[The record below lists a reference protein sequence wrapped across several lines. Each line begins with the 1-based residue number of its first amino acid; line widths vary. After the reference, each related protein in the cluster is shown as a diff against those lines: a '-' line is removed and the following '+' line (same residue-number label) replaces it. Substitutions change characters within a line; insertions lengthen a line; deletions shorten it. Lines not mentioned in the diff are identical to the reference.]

1 MDSSRMFCGP
11 CTLLF
16 ILFAVLQIIATAVA
30 NKHCSFGNA
39 CCVSENPM
47 RVDENNQVGVVIN
60 NITINT
66 PPITIADPSE
76 VPDVAINGS
85 KLVLTKSIDY
95 ENLMNPVL
103 IFTLN
108 CGDPPEP
115 LPLFIEIHNVND
127 NPPKFPQKV
136 LNYSIGEL
144 FPVNTVWVKETASDP
159 DKGQVYYSLDP
170 NTNGAKYF
178 KLQSDTTPEIILQK
192 PLDYEKT
199 KSLQLILHA
208 METPA
213 GPPNDTLT
221 ININVLDED
230 NKPPEFEPCFEVL
243 ASTASICL
251 NAVYMGNITQGETET
266 GPLQLE
272 PQQIQAVDGDKE
284 IKAVIQYKMVNGIK
298 DYENTFKIDQ
308 NTGEI
313 TMIKPVT
320 SRNPVVLT
328 VMAYQENDHYKYS
341 MTTVTLN
348 VLKENKCPPQF
359 TKAVYNGNIQENLE
373 PGSIVFEQSSSTKP
387 LTVRAEDCDF
397 PDKTNP
403 SIKYKI
409 TPSDDFTINRDGFI
423 FTKTKLVSRLYDLL
437 ITATDDEHGQ
447 TVTTTVK
454 VQVTSNDV
462 PITVTTITQG
472 TGPTEPV
479 GTGTTTITAKTPSKT
494 PPTAPVTVKTTTH
507 GNGTPKPPTKPSGT
521 GASTPSKT
529 PPRPPGSTTAKPP
542 GHGSDATATT
552 TVKTTTPHG
561 NGTPKPPTKP
571 PGTGPTSP
579 SKVPPG
585 TPQGSTTTKPAG
597 PGPTSTKPQVSGL
610 ITTNNPEPPGSI
622 TPSRKPP
629 DGPGTTTTTTV
640 KTTTPHGNGTPKP
653 PTKPPGTGPTSPSKV
668 PPGTPQGSTT
678 TKPAGPGPT
687 STKPQVS
694 GSITTNNPEPPG
706 SITPSRKP
714 PDGPGTTSSPAVN
727 PRLKYEAKHMAALG
741 VPLAILLII
750 CFIIIGILLHKIHR
764 GKMEWEKL
772 QDGSVNKFSRG
783 SITSHS
789 DKLQFE
795 NEGYLEEA
803 KSEGTKKSSWPRWK
817 NPPIFESAGLATIL
831 DPPMENSK
839 PTGSSEIQSATM
851 SQSYSTVQENDKVQH
866 SPEEIENDTE
876 VKSILTKERKSDE
889 GYKAVWFK
897 EDIEPEANEEHVIE
911 RHDDGE
917 EGEESDLD
925 PDNRN
930 KDGSVL
936 KLKSDDEDSI
946 TL

>member
-16 ILFAVLQIIATAVA
+16 VLFVVFQINVTAVA
-30 NKHCSFGNA
+30 NKHCSFDNA

-47 RVDENNQVGVVIN
+47 RVDENNEAGAVIN
-60 NITINT
+60 SITINT
-66 PPITIADPSE
+66 PPIAIADPSE

-85 KLVLTKSIDY
+85 KLVLTKTIDY
-95 ENLMNPVL
+95 ENLTSPVL

-115 LPLFIEIHNVND
+115 LPLIIEIHNVND

-136 LNYSIGEL
+136 LNYNISEL

-159 DKGQVYYSLDP
+159 DEEQVYYSLDP
-170 NTNGAKYF
+170 NTNGTKYF
-178 KLQSDTTPEIILQK
+178 KLQSDTSPEIILQK
-192 PLDYEKT
+192 PLDYETT

-230 NKPPEFEPCFEVL
+230 NKPPEFEPCSEVY
-243 ASTASICL
+243 AFTASICL
-251 NAVYMGNITQGETET
+251 NAVYMGNITLGETET

-284 IKAVIQYKMVNGIK
+284 IKAVIHYSLGNDHEKS
-298 DYENTFKIDQ
+298 FKIDQ

-320 SRNPVVLT
+320 SQNPVVLT

-359 TKAVYNGNIQENLE
+359 TKAIYNGNIQENLE
-373 PGSIVFEQSSSTKP
+373 PGSIVFEQSSSSKP
-387 LTVRAEDCDF
+387 LTIRAEDCDF

-423 FTKTKLVSRLYDLL
+423 FTKTKLIASRLYALL

-447 TVTTTVK
+447 TATTTVK
-454 VQVTSNDV
+454 VQVTSND
-462 PITVTTITQG
+462 
-472 TGPTEPV
+472 
-479 GTGTTTITAKTPSKT
+479 
-494 PPTAPVTVKTTTH
+494 
-507 GNGTPKPPTKPSGT
+507 
-521 GASTPSKT
+521 
-529 PPRPPGSTTAKPP
+529 
-542 GHGSDATATT
+542 ATT
-552 TVKTTTPHG
+552 TVKTITPHG
-561 NGTPKPPTKP
+561 NGTPEPPTKP
-571 PGTGPTSP
+571 PGTGPTSTGASTP

-585 TPQGSTTTKPAG
+585 TPQGSTKTKPAG
-597 PGPTSTKPQVSGL
+597 PGPTSTKSQVSGS

-640 KTTTPHGNGTPKP
+640 KTITPHGNGTPEP
-653 PTKPPGTGPTSPSKV
+653 PTKPPGTGPTSTGASTPSKV
-668 PPGTPQGSTT
+668 PPGTPQGSTK

-687 STKPQVS
+687 STKSQVS

-764 GKMEWEKL
+764 GKIEWEKL

-817 NPPIFESAGLATIL
+817 TPPIFESAGLATIL
-831 DPPMENSK
+831 DPPMENSN

-851 SQSYSTVQENDKVQH
+851 SQSYSTDQENDKVQH
-866 SPEEIENDTE
+866 SSEEIENDTE

-930 KDGSVL
+930 KGGLML
-936 KLKSDDEDSI
+936 KLKSDDEYSI

>member
-16 ILFAVLQIIATAVA
+16 VLFVVFQINVTAVA
-30 NKHCSFGNA
+30 NKHCSFDNA

-47 RVDENNQVGVVIN
+47 RVDENNEAGAVIN
-60 NITINT
+60 SITINT
-66 PPITIADPSE
+66 PPIAIADPSE

-85 KLVLTKSIDY
+85 KLVLTKTIDY
-95 ENLMNPVL
+95 ENLTSPVL

-115 LPLFIEIHNVND
+115 LPLIIEIHNVND

-136 LNYSIGEL
+136 LNYNISEL

-159 DKGQVYYSLDP
+159 DEEQVYYSLDP
-170 NTNGAKYF
+170 NTNGTKYF
-178 KLQSDTTPEIILQK
+178 KLQSDTSPEIILQK
-192 PLDYEKT
+192 PLDYETT

-230 NKPPEFEPCFEVL
+230 NKPPEFEPCSEVY
-243 ASTASICL
+243 AFTASICL
-251 NAVYMGNITQGETET
+251 NAVYMGNITLGETET

-284 IKAVIQYKMVNGIK
+284 IKAVIHYSLGNDHEKS
-298 DYENTFKIDQ
+298 FKIDQ

-320 SRNPVVLT
+320 SQNPVVLT

-359 TKAVYNGNIQENLE
+359 TKAIYNGNIQENLE
-373 PGSIVFEQSSSTKP
+373 PGSIVFEQSSSSKP
-387 LTVRAEDCDF
+387 LTIRAEDCDF

-423 FTKTKLVSRLYDLL
+423 FTKTKLIASRLYALL

-447 TVTTTVK
+447 TATTTVK
-454 VQVTSNDV
+454 VQVTSND
-462 PITVTTITQG
+462 G
-472 TGPTEPV
+472 
-479 GTGTTTITAKTPSKT
+479 
-494 PPTAPVTVKTTTH
+494 
-507 GNGTPKPPTKPSGT
+507 
-521 GASTPSKT
+521 
-529 PPRPPGSTTAKPP
+529 
-542 GHGSDATATT
+542 
-552 TVKTTTPHG
+552 
-561 NGTPKPPTKP
+561 
-571 PGTGPTSP
+571 
-579 SKVPPG
+579 
-585 TPQGSTTTKPAG
+585 
-597 PGPTSTKPQVSGL
+597 
-610 ITTNNPEPPGSI
+610 
-622 TPSRKPP
+622 
-629 DGPGTTTTTTV
+629 
-640 KTTTPHGNGTPKP
+640 
-653 PTKPPGTGPTSPSKV
+653 
-668 PPGTPQGSTT
+668 
-678 TKPAGPGPT
+678 
-687 STKPQVS
+687 
-694 GSITTNNPEPPG
+694 
-706 SITPSRKP
+706 
-714 PDGPGTTSSPAVN
+714 SPAVN

-764 GKMEWEKL
+764 GKIEWEKL

-817 NPPIFESAGLATIL
+817 TPPIFESAGLATIL
-831 DPPMENSK
+831 DPPMENSN

-851 SQSYSTVQENDKVQH
+851 SQSYSTDQENDKVQH
-866 SPEEIENDTE
+866 SSEEIENDTE

-930 KDGSVL
+930 KGGLML
-936 KLKSDDEDSI
+936 KLKSDDEYSI

>member
-16 ILFAVLQIIATAVA
+16 VLFVVFQINVTAVA
-30 NKHCSFGNA
+30 NKHCSFDNA

-47 RVDENNQVGVVIN
+47 RVDENNEAGAVIN
-60 NITINT
+60 SITINT
-66 PPITIADPSE
+66 PPIAIADPSE

-85 KLVLTKSIDY
+85 KLVLTKTIDY
-95 ENLMNPVL
+95 ENLTSPVL

-115 LPLFIEIHNVND
+115 LPLIIEIHNVND

-136 LNYSIGEL
+136 LNYNISEL

-159 DKGQVYYSLDP
+159 DEEQVYYSLDP
-170 NTNGAKYF
+170 NTNGTKYF
-178 KLQSDTTPEIILQK
+178 KLQSDTSPEIILQK
-192 PLDYEKT
+192 PLDYETT

-230 NKPPEFEPCFEVL
+230 NKPPEFEPCSEVY
-243 ASTASICL
+243 AFTASICL
-251 NAVYMGNITQGETET
+251 NAVYMGNITLGETET

-284 IKAVIQYKMVNGIK
+284 IKAVIHYSLGNDHEKS
-298 DYENTFKIDQ
+298 FKIDQ

-320 SRNPVVLT
+320 SQNPVVLT

-359 TKAVYNGNIQENLE
+359 TKAIYNGNIQENLE
-373 PGSIVFEQSSSTKP
+373 PGSIVFEQSSSSKP
-387 LTVRAEDCDF
+387 LTIRAEDCDF

-423 FTKTKLVSRLYDLL
+423 FTKTKLIASRLYALL

-447 TVTTTVK
+447 TATTTVK

-472 TGPTEPV
+472 TGPTRPV
-479 GTGTTTITAKTPSKT
+479 GTGTTTISAKTPSKT
-494 PPTAPVTVKTTTH
+494 PPT
-507 GNGTPKPPTKPSGT
+507 G
-521 GASTPSKT
+521 
-529 PPRPPGSTTAKPP
+529 
-542 GHGSDATATT
+542 
-552 TVKTTTPHG
+552 
-561 NGTPKPPTKP
+561 
-571 PGTGPTSP
+571 
-579 SKVPPG
+579 
-585 TPQGSTTTKPAG
+585 
-597 PGPTSTKPQVSGL
+597 
-610 ITTNNPEPPGSI
+610 
-622 TPSRKPP
+622 
-629 DGPGTTTTTTV
+629 
-640 KTTTPHGNGTPKP
+640 
-653 PTKPPGTGPTSPSKV
+653 
-668 PPGTPQGSTT
+668 
-678 TKPAGPGPT
+678 
-687 STKPQVS
+687 
-694 GSITTNNPEPPG
+694 
-706 SITPSRKP
+706 
-714 PDGPGTTSSPAVN
+714 SPAVN

-764 GKMEWEKL
+764 GKIEWEKL

-817 NPPIFESAGLATIL
+817 TPPIFESAGLATIL
-831 DPPMENSK
+831 DPPMENSN

-851 SQSYSTVQENDKVQH
+851 SQSYSTDQENDKVQH
-866 SPEEIENDTE
+866 SSEEIENDTE

-930 KDGSVL
+930 KGGLML
-936 KLKSDDEDSI
+936 KLKSDDEYSI

>member
-16 ILFAVLQIIATAVA
+16 VLFVVFQINATAVA
-30 NKHCSFGNA
+30 NKHCSFDNA

-47 RVDENNQVGVVIN
+47 RVDENNEAGAVIN
-60 NITINT
+60 SITINT
-66 PPITIADPSE
+66 PPIAIADPSE

-85 KLVLTKSIDY
+85 KLVLTKTIDY
-95 ENLMNPVL
+95 E
-103 IFTLN
+103 
-108 CGDPPEP
+108 EP
-115 LPLFIEIHNVND
+115 LPLIIEIHNVND

-136 LNYSIGEL
+136 LNYNISEL

-159 DKGQVYYSLDP
+159 DEEQVYYSLDP
-170 NTNGAKYF
+170 NTNGTKYF
-178 KLQSDTTPEIILQK
+178 KLQSDTSPEIILQK
-192 PLDYEKT
+192 PLDYETT

-230 NKPPEFEPCFEVL
+230 NKPPEFEPCSEVY
-243 ASTASICL
+243 AFTASICL
-251 NAVYMGNITQGETET
+251 NAVYMGNITLGETET

-284 IKAVIQYKMVNGIK
+284 IKAVIHYSLVNDHEK
-298 DYENTFKIDQ
+298 SFKIDQ

-320 SRNPVVLT
+320 SQNPVVLT

-359 TKAVYNGNIQENLE
+359 TKAIYNGNIQENLE
-373 PGSIVFEQSSSTKP
+373 PGSIVFEQSSSSKP
-387 LTVRAEDCDF
+387 LTIRAEDCDF
-397 PDKTNP
+397 PDVSEKRSSGFKTNP

-423 FTKTKLVSRLYDLL
+423 FTKTKLIASRLYDLL

-447 TVTTTVK
+447 TATTTVK
-454 VQVTSNDV
+454 VQVTSND
-462 PITVTTITQG
+462 G
-472 TGPTEPV
+472 
-479 GTGTTTITAKTPSKT
+479 
-494 PPTAPVTVKTTTH
+494 
-507 GNGTPKPPTKPSGT
+507 
-521 GASTPSKT
+521 
-529 PPRPPGSTTAKPP
+529 
-542 GHGSDATATT
+542 
-552 TVKTTTPHG
+552 
-561 NGTPKPPTKP
+561 
-571 PGTGPTSP
+571 
-579 SKVPPG
+579 
-585 TPQGSTTTKPAG
+585 
-597 PGPTSTKPQVSGL
+597 
-610 ITTNNPEPPGSI
+610 
-622 TPSRKPP
+622 
-629 DGPGTTTTTTV
+629 
-640 KTTTPHGNGTPKP
+640 
-653 PTKPPGTGPTSPSKV
+653 
-668 PPGTPQGSTT
+668 
-678 TKPAGPGPT
+678 
-687 STKPQVS
+687 
-694 GSITTNNPEPPG
+694 
-706 SITPSRKP
+706 
-714 PDGPGTTSSPAVN
+714 SPAVN

-764 GKMEWEKL
+764 GKIEWEKL

-817 NPPIFESAGLATIL
+817 TPPIFESAGLATIL
-831 DPPMENSK
+831 DPPMENSN

-851 SQSYSTVQENDKVQH
+851 SQSYSTDQENDKVQH
-866 SPEEIENDTE
+866 SSEEIENDTE

-930 KDGSVL
+930 KGGLML
-936 KLKSDDEDSI
+936 KLKSDDEYSI

>member
-16 ILFAVLQIIATAVA
+16 VLFVVFQINVTAVA
-30 NKHCSFGNA
+30 NKHCSFDNA

-47 RVDENNQVGVVIN
+47 RVDENNEAGAVIN
-60 NITINT
+60 SITINT
-66 PPITIADPSE
+66 PPIAIADPSE

-85 KLVLTKSIDY
+85 KLVLTKTIDY
-95 ENLMNPVL
+95 ENLTSPVL

-115 LPLFIEIHNVND
+115 LPLIIEIHNVND

-136 LNYSIGEL
+136 LNYNISEL

-159 DKGQVYYSLDP
+159 DEEQVYYSLDP
-170 NTNGAKYF
+170 NTNGTKYF
-178 KLQSDTTPEIILQK
+178 KLQSDTSPEIILQK
-192 PLDYEKT
+192 PLDYETT

-230 NKPPEFEPCFEVL
+230 NKPPEFEPCSEVY
-243 ASTASICL
+243 AFTASICL
-251 NAVYMGNITQGETET
+251 NAVYMGNITLGETET

-284 IKAVIQYKMVNGIK
+284 IKAVIHYSLGNDHEKS
-298 DYENTFKIDQ
+298 FKIDQ

-320 SRNPVVLT
+320 SQNPVVLT

-359 TKAVYNGNIQENLE
+359 TKAIYNGNIQENLE
-373 PGSIVFEQSSSTKP
+373 PGSIVFEQSSSSKP
-387 LTVRAEDCDF
+387 LTIRAEDCDF

-423 FTKTKLVSRLYDLL
+423 FTKTKLIASRLYALL

-447 TVTTTVK
+447 TATTTVK

-472 TGPTEPV
+472 TGPTRPV
-479 GTGTTTITAKTPSKT
+479 GTGTTTISAKTPSKT

-507 GNGTPKPPTKPSGT
+507 GNGTTKPPTKPSGIGT
-521 GASTPSKT
+521 STPPKT

-542 GHGSDATATT
+542 EHGTDAT
-552 TVKTTTPHG
+552 G
-561 NGTPKPPTKP
+561 
-571 PGTGPTSP
+571 
-579 SKVPPG
+579 
-585 TPQGSTTTKPAG
+585 
-597 PGPTSTKPQVSGL
+597 
-610 ITTNNPEPPGSI
+610 
-622 TPSRKPP
+622 
-629 DGPGTTTTTTV
+629 
-640 KTTTPHGNGTPKP
+640 
-653 PTKPPGTGPTSPSKV
+653 
-668 PPGTPQGSTT
+668 
-678 TKPAGPGPT
+678 
-687 STKPQVS
+687 
-694 GSITTNNPEPPG
+694 
-706 SITPSRKP
+706 
-714 PDGPGTTSSPAVN
+714 SPAVN

-764 GKMEWEKL
+764 GKIEWEKL

-817 NPPIFESAGLATIL
+817 TPPIFESAGLATIL
-831 DPPMENSK
+831 DPPMENSN

-851 SQSYSTVQENDKVQH
+851 SQSYSTDQENDKVQH
-866 SPEEIENDTE
+866 SSEEIENDTE

-930 KDGSVL
+930 KGGLML
-936 KLKSDDEDSI
+936 KLKSDDEYSI